1 MSNVLLNKN
10 AQDTAATP
18 EDLLRILGELD
29 ADVIAEILILHPT
42 VTDLEVVAMVLTGD
56 GDILGKTGQS
66 QTGIIAE
73 IVDILADDDE
83 EEPRRT

>member
-1 MSNVLLNKN
+1 MSNVLPNKN

-42 VTDLEVVAMVLTGD
+42 VTDLEVAAMVLRGD

-66 QTGIIAE
+66 QTGIIAK

-83 EEPRRT
+83 EEPRQT

>member
-1 MSNVLLNKN
+1 MSNVLPNKN
-10 AQDTAATP
+10 AQDTTATP

-29 ADVIAEILILHPT
+29 ADVIAEIFALHPT
-42 VTDLEVVAMVLTGD
+42 VTDLEVAAMVLAGD
-56 GDILGKTGQS
+56 VDILGKTGRS

-73 IVDILADDDE
+73 IVDILAEDDE

>member
-1 MSNVLLNKN
+1 MSNVLPNKN
-10 AQDTAATP
+10 AQDIAATP
-18 EDLLRILGELD
+18 EDLLRFIGELD
-29 ADVIAEILILHPT
+29 ADVIAEILALHPT

-56 GDILGKTGQS
+56 SDILGKTGQS

-73 IVDILADDDE
+73 IVDILADEEE